1 MNVDR
6 RGMEE
11 MKSHGGKGEVGEVKS
26 SVGKGKVGK
35 GKVR

>member
-11 MKSHGGKGEVGEVKS
+11 MTSHGGKGEVGEVKS
-26 SVGKGKVGK
+26 SVGKGKVRYGN
-35 GKVR
+35 VS